1 MLPLALEQATPHTAL
16 ATAISGISA
25 DGPLQPVDAPDGD
38 YNIQWMPPG
47 EQDIMCWVSG
57 QPRRLKFTVKAKHAE
72 LFNAQLQ
79 KMISRAQ
86 AGDGDRPFTDYNHE
100 ARAAS
105 SRPKRIE
112 WGGNDPK
119 TGGIRL
125 IGPWTGKAKSAIL
138 DDEFDRF
145 SPQWDFDEN
154 TGEPVGIN
162 ENLGG
167 LVNKPAFKSIA
178 KVQANDASGAVQN
191 DPATEPPGSF
201 FNLVMT
207 RAAQKKIPVERAV
220 QEISRE
226 HPTLAEQYAFMMR
239 GVTSGST
246 PFKPSVEMAKAYAM
260 RGSTTVLALKNHPF
274 LVQARALATAKGF
287 SEQEA
292 QIILAGKNYPL
303 YQQFC
308 ASLHQAEKRR
318 LTAAA
323 ADSGQM
329 DFVKEVQTA
338 QANGT
343 SFDEAVNFVASSRPH
358 LLDEYR
364 RSFR

>member
-1 MLPLALEQATPHTAL
+1 MLPPALEQATIHTAR
-16 ATAISGISA
+16 ATANASISA
-25 DGPLQPVDAPDGD
+25 DGPLQPVGAPDGD

-47 EQDIMCWVSG
+47 PQDVTCWVNG
-57 QPRRLKFTVKAKHAE
+57 APRRLKFTVKAKHAE

-79 KMISRAQ
+79 KMISSAQ
-86 AGDGDRPFTDYNHE
+86 AGDGDRPLTDYSHE
-100 ARAAS
+100 DRAAS

-112 WGGNDPK
+112 WGGDDPK

-125 IGPWTGKAKSAIL
+125 IGRWTGKAKSAIL
-138 DDEFDRF
+138 DEEFDRF
-145 SPQWDFDEN
+145 SPQWDCDEN
-154 TGEPVGIN
+154 TVEPVGIN
-162 ENLGG
+162 ANLGG

-191 DPATEPPGSF
+191 DTATEPPGSF
-201 FNLVMT
+201 FNLVMN

-226 HPTLAEQYAFMMR
+226 RPTLAQQYAFIMR
-239 GVTSGST
+239 GVIPGST

-260 RGSTTVLALKNHPF
+260 RGSTPALALENHPF
-274 LVQARALATAKGF
+274 LAQARALATAKGF

-303 YQQFC
+303 YQQYC

-329 DFVKEVQTA
+329 DFLQEVQTA
-338 QANGT
+338 QANGK
-343 SFDEAVNFVASSRPH
+343 SFDEAVNFVASSRPY
-358 LLDEYR
+358 LVDEYR

>member
-16 ATAISGISA
+16 ATAIAGISA
-25 DGPLQPVDAPDGD
+25 DGAPQPVSAPDGD

-47 EQDIMCWVSG
+47 DQDIMCWVSG

-79 KMISRAQ
+79 KLISRAQ

-100 ARAAS
+100 DRAAS

-112 WGGNDPK
+112 WGGDDPK

-125 IGPWTGKAKSAIL
+125 IGGWTGKAKSAIL
-138 DDEFDRF
+138 DEEFDRF

-162 ENLGG
+162 ANLGG

-191 DPATEPPGSF
+191 DPATEQPGSF
-201 FNLVMT
+201 FNLVMN
-207 RAAQKKIPVERAV
+207 RAAQKKIPAERAV

-226 HPTLAEQYAFMMR
+226 HPILAQQYAFIMR
-239 GVTSGST
+239 GVTPGST

-260 RGSTTVLALKNHPF
+260 RGSTSVLGLENHPF
-274 LVQARALATAKGF
+274 LTQARAIATAKGF

-303 YQQFC
+303 YQQYC

-323 ADSGQM
+323 ADSGQK
-329 DFVKEVQTA
+329 DFLQEVQTA
-338 QANGT
+338 QASGK
-343 SFDEAVNFVASSRPH
+343 SFDEAVNFVASSRPY
-358 LLDEYR
+358 LVDEYR